1 VRGATTQHRFF
12 SINAKL
18 CIDLNH
24 RGLVIADDILLLAPS
39 VHGLE
44 KLLRIC
50 EKGLDLLDVIINTRN
65 YVVYVLGLELI
76 CLLVYTTS
84 YDRCG
89 VSVGERI

>member
-1 VRGATTQHRFF
+1 MRGATTQHRFF
-12 SINAKL
+12 SINAKV

-65 YVVYVLGLELI
+65 HVVYVLGLELMLHMPP
-76 CLLVYTTS
+76 CVY
-84 YDRCG
+84 YELRPVWRFRG
-89 VSVGERI
+89 